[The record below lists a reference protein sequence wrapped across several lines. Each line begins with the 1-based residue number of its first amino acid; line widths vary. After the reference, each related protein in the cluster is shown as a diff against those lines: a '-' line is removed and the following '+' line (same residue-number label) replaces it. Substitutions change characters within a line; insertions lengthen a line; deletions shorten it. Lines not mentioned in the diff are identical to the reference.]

1 MTYASGEL
9 VAAQW
14 RDNRWYR
21 ARVLESDVRKD
32 VESSS
37 VRVRLQRVHIP
48 IPSLHDVIMLA
59 CVTWCVA
66 GVFRRFWQH
75 YLGDD
80 HQPLAL
86 NSDHPRPLQ
95 QSYQGDSFQFELP
108 INPLENLAK
117 QHQCTPFVAMLALW
131 HALLYR
137 YSNQQ
142 QIRVGM
148 PISGR
153 DNPQLA
159 NVVGLLANTFAIESF
174 IDDCY

>member
-37 VRVRLQRVHIP
+37 VRVRLQRVHIR
-48 IPSLHDVIMLA
+48 ILSLHDVIMLA

-75 YLGDD
+75 YLGERERDTTD
-80 HQPLAL
+80 AKSLPPTSVP
-86 NSDHPRPLQ
+86 SDRMSTSAP
-95 QSYQGDSFQFELP
+95 
-108 INPLENLAK
+108 A
-117 QHQCTPFVAMLALW
+117 
-131 HALLYR
+131 
-137 YSNQQ
+137 
-142 QIRVGM
+142 QI
-148 PISGR
+148 
-153 DNPQLA
+153 
-159 NVVGLLANTFAIESF
+159 
-174 IDDCY
+174 